1 MLFLIVLGICIF
13 MMFNNNSLSLCE
25 NDEYELNLTIWYK
38 INFNLENIVLI
49 NKLEIIVIGL
59 YIV

>member
-1 MLFLIVLGICIF
+1 MLFLIMLGICIF

-25 NDEYELNLTIWYK
+25 NDEYELNSTIWYK

-49 NKLEIIVIGL
+49 DKLEIIVIGL
-59 YIV
+59 